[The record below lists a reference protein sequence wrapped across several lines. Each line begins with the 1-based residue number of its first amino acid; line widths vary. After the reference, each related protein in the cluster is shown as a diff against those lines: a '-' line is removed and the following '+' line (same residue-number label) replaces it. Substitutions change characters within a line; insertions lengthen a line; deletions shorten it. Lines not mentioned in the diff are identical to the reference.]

1 MAMPKKERF
10 TNKGANIVLE
20 NVSAIPFPP
29 EKITYDGKKL
39 VLLGKSNKDDLF
51 PPTLQE
57 RDLILASTRGS
68 IGQFIYS
75 AENSDLYDVLLFVD
89 EVENVILYSIR
100 TRLL

>member
-1 MAMPKKERF
+1 MAIPKKERF
-10 TNKGANIVLE
+10 INKGANITLE
-20 NVSAIPFPP
+20 NVAAIPFPP

-51 PPTLQE
+51 PPTLQQ
-57 RDLILASTRGS
+57 RDLILATTRGT

-75 AENSDLYDVLLFVD
+75 AENSDLYDVLLYVD
-89 EVENVILYSIR
+89 EVDNVILYSIR

>member
-1 MAMPKKERF
+1 M
-10 TNKGANIVLE
+10 
-20 NVSAIPFPP
+20 SSIPFPP
-29 EKITYDGKKL
+29 EKVTYDGKKL

-57 RDLILASTRGS
+57 RDLILATTRGA

-75 AENSDLYDVLLFVD
+75 AENADLYDALLYVD
-89 EVENVILYSIR
+89 EVDNVILYGIR